1 MDSILKRIEAMEK
14 AIEEVYNENTALWSR
29 VEDFEDEVEA
39 AREAGDEE
47 DVKKFTK
54 KLNAARTK
62 AERTYNNLEF
72 MRGYLE
78 GLKEAEDRYGAM

>member
-1 MDSILKRIEAMEK
+1 MEK
-14 AIEEVYNENTALWSR
+14 AIEEVYNENAALWSR